1 MKLNNKAMLVTLS
14 VRLWNARKYDRKVSN
29 EVAEKHNASETVG
42 RYNKNLLPVEAP
54 SYKAIQ
60 ATITKI
66 RHFHYDQTLP
76 WTDEGS
82 RILTAE
88 NYFDY
93 TEGMRKLRTEFE
105 TNVSIFL
112 PEYSSLKETAKAAS
126 GTLYKEDDYPDAGGL
141 KDKFGFTM
149 KILPLPDAG
158 DFRVDLSAGDV
169 NQIKK
174 QIEHDT
180 AEAIQDAV
188 NDLFV
193 RLQKSVSHM
202 VERLTDKD
210 AKFKNTLVSNLQDL
224 CDLVPRLNLTNDYKL
239 EQIRRGI
246 ESDLLAYEADDLRD
260 NKKLRKQ
267 IAKRAEQIESDL
279 SAFMGGGK

>member
-1 MKLNNKAMLVTLS
+1 MLVTLS

-29 EVAEKHNASETVG
+29 EVAEKHNAAETVG

-88 NYFDY
+88 NYFNY
-93 TEGMRKLRTEFE
+93 TEGMRKLRIEFE

-126 GTLYKEDDYPDAGGL
+126 GSLYKEADYPDEGCL
-141 KDKFGFTM
+141 KEKFGFSM
-149 KILPLPDAG
+149 KVLPLPDAG

-169 NQIKK
+169 TQIRK

-180 AEAIQDAV
+180 AQGIQDAV
-188 NDLFV
+188 NDLYL

-202 VERLTDKD
+202 VERLSDKD

-224 CDLVPRLNLTNDYKL
+224 CDLVPRLNLTDDYKL
-239 EQIRRGI
+239 DQIRRGI

-267 IAKRAEQIESDL
+267 IAKRAEEIESDL
-279 SAFMGGGK
+279 SAFMGGAK